1 MGGVNKWDEAGDAV
15 RSVIRAYHGSPHD
28 FDRFDASKIGT
39 GEGNQTY
46 GHGLYFAGEEDVAK
60 HYRDTLSADN
70 ELPIP
75 WPLSDDYA
83 RAYQEFLSLSSK
95 AGEWSRLNPGYA
107 KPTDNPFNDSL
118 EKAVADW
125 HDLRRQVDEAVKVPG
140 KVYEVE
146 INHPEPSLLDLDA
159 SPNEQSPIVRRAMEN
174 LGLVRPGPITPSNN
188 LSGFAAMR
196 RLSEDRSP
204 AGAAKA
210 LLGEGVPGVRYL
222 DGVSRSVKDGTRNYV
237 MFPGTEDSI
246 RILRKYAIPGAVGT
260 GVASQYEEER

>member
-1 MGGVNKWDEAGDAV
+1 MGKLDHLGDAV
-15 RSVIRAYHGSPHD
+15 RSVIKAYHGSPYD

-39 GEGNQTY
+39 GEGNQAY

-70 ELPIP
+70 ELPVP
-75 WPLSDDYA
+75 WPLSDEYA
-83 RAYQEFLSLSSK
+83 KTYQEFLSASSK
-95 AGEWSRLNPGYA
+95 SGEWSRLNPGYV
-107 KPTDNPFNDSL
+107 KPADNPFNDAL

-125 HDLRRQVDEAVKVPG
+125 HDVRRRVDEAVKIPG

-146 INHPEPSLLDLDA
+146 IGHPEPSLLDLDA
-159 SPNEQSPIVRRAMEN
+159 SPNEQSPVVRRALER

-188 LSGFAAMR
+188 LSGFAAIR
-196 RLSEDRSP
+196 RLAEDRSP

-222 DGVSRSVKDGTRNYV
+222 DGMSRWQKAGTRNYV

-260 GVASQYEEER
+260 GVASQYGEE